1 MYGSAGSHSA
11 GSFPI
16 DVFFSQSRSIGLG
29 LNLGESKPLY
39 IHGSQSAGIGVGIED
54 AKFLTVDVAQSI
66 GLGISTAGT
75 DQAISLQ
82 VNALGL
88 GLNTSS
94 SLRYDFSSKA
104 LGLGN
109 GVGVSD
115 YLILEISVPVGMG
128 VGLADALSQVAGNIT
143 FDIEALGLAQGLGV
157 GIDEIVLRGVPLFTI
172 VRNPTS
178 TEIEVL
184 NREGKDVKIYR
195 SDAYNISYSELT
207 NISSDTFT
215 DTGLDA
221 TKNYKYKLAF
231 RIGITP
237 EIIGQRSTGKY
248 RS

>member
-11 GSFPI
+11 GSLPLDI
-16 DVFFSQSRSIGLG
+16 FFGQVRAIGQGLG
-29 LNLGESKPLY
+29 LDSKLAY
-39 IHGSQSAGIGVGIED
+39 DYD
-54 AKFLTVDVAQSI
+54 A
-66 GLGISTAGT
+66 
-75 DQAISLQ
+75 
-82 VNALGL
+82 
-88 GLNTSS
+88 
-94 SLRYDFSSKA
+94 
-104 LGLGN
+104 
-109 GVGVSD
+109 
-115 YLILEISVPVGMG
+115 EG
-128 VGLADALSQVAGNIT
+128 VGLGSGVGGADFLIMEVTVPIGMGLDVGELITTVAGSISI
-143 FDIEALGLAQGLGV
+143 DLEAIGQGLGV
-157 GIDEIVLRGVPLFTI
+157 TVGDGQIILEGVPLFTI

-215 DTGLDA
+215 DTGLEA

-231 RIGITP
+231 RIGLTP